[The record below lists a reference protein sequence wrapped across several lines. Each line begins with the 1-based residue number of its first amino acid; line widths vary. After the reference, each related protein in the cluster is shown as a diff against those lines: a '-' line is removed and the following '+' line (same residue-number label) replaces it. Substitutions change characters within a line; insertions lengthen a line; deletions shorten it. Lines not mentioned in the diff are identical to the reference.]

1 MKKVQVLVANAPRL
15 MRDLVLAT
23 IADQPD
29 MGVVGEVGEESE
41 ILSAVE
47 RTKPDFLII
56 GLGASDN
63 RPPICDAVLEKHPE
77 VRILAIA
84 ADRNSSIF
92 YWLSPEIR
100 SSRIE
105 TSEEGVINS
114 LRGNLEKQNL
124 SGG

>member
-1 MKKVQVLVANAPRL
+1 MNKVQVLVANAPRL

-29 MGVVGEVGEESE
+29 MEIVGEVCEESE
-41 ILSAVE
+41 ILSAVD
-47 RTKPDFLII
+47 RTRPDFLII
-56 GLGASDN
+56 GLGRSDE
-63 RPPICDAVLEKHPE
+63 RPPICDTVLEKHPE

-84 ADRNSSIF
+84 ADRECSVF

-105 TSEEGVINS
+105 TSEGGILKA
-114 LRGNLEKQNL
+114 LRGKLDL
-124 SGG
+124 VGR